1 MKVARVELI
10 RKLKD
15 YREWGFSR
23 LRRRRSAVADADD
36 AVGVVRDVALVGDED
51 DRVAFGVKLVEELH
65 DLDAV

>member
-1 MKVARVELI
+1 MGLFTTSSEAI
-10 RKLKD
+10 
-15 YREWGFSR
+15 
-23 LRRRRSAVADADD
+23 AVADADD